1 MKVMKINTFIITIL
15 NIKIEDSKFT
25 ALIFKCLQYID
36 QHNPVSFQ
44 SQPESES
51 EKRGKKTVQAKKNL
65 PDFFIFFKMHLN
77 LRVFSENSPSG

>member
-1 MKVMKINTFIITIL
+1 MKINTFIITIL

-65 PDFFIFFKMHLN
+65 PDFLFIFF
-77 LRVFSENSPSG
+77 

>member
-1 MKVMKINTFIITIL
+1 MKINTFIITIL

-36 QHNPVSFQ
+36 QHNPVSLQ

-51 EKRGKKTVQAKKNL
+51 EKRKKEDCSSGKKISQIFL
-65 PDFFIFFKMHLN
+65 FFLN
-77 LRVFSENSPSG
+77 AS

>member
-1 MKVMKINTFIITIL
+1 MKINTFIITIL

-44 SQPESES
+44 REPESES
-51 EKRGKKTVQAKKNL
+51 EKGKNKKTVQVGKKISQIFIISL
-65 PDFFIFFKMHLN
+65 FF
-77 LRVFSENSPSG
+77 